1 MLDQVAAREEVSIFG
16 HEELFFSRTD
26 ERGVILAGNDV
37 FFRVSKYSSDQMIG
51 APHKIVRHPDMPKG
65 LFWLIWDRLG
75 QGLPVG
81 AYVKNLASDGSYYWV
96 YAIMSPAPGGYL
108 SIRLKPSSG
117 TFEQIEKI
125 YADLRSQ
132 ELTEDLSAEA
142 SARRMLEELEGLGW
156 SSYSAFM
163 IHALVAETQA
173 RDKARNLPH
182 TPTTQSIVEL
192 QSHTTNSLEIAQ
204 SVLNSFATIAGF
216 PVNMQIQASKLKAS
230 GKIFGSIA
238 DNYER
243 LCRRVEVCM
252 KEFIDTRKATS
263 VLMDEGLYRLIS
275 IQYASEMS
283 SAFEREANLY
293 AHLAEEADG
302 EHLSDNGEA
311 ERIRQSEQL
320 TLKEAQEGLGRIS
333 SQYKDFS
340 RLINDMLG
348 VLSALSVTQF
358 VGLVETARL
367 NQSGQTLNA
376 MLQDVTTVQNE
387 AIDSL
392 NTLANLNNSISS
404 RIKSLSSGL

>member
-1 MLDQVAAREEVSIFG
+1 M
-16 HEELFFSRTD
+16 
-26 ERGVILAGNDV
+26 ILAGNDV

-192 QSHTTNSLEIAQ
+192 QSHTTNS
-204 SVLNSFATIAGF
+204 SRS
-216 PVNMQIQASKLKAS
+216 
-230 GKIFGSIA
+230 
-238 DNYER
+238 
-243 LCRRVEVCM
+243 
-252 KEFIDTRKATS
+252 RKA
-263 VLMDEGLYRLIS
+263 
-275 IQYASEMS
+275 
-283 SAFEREANLY
+283 F
-293 AHLAEEADG
+293 
-302 EHLSDNGEA
+302 
-311 ERIRQSEQL
+311 
-320 TLKEAQEGLGRIS
+320 
-333 SQYKDFS
+333 
-340 RLINDMLG
+340 
-348 VLSALSVTQF
+348 
-358 VGLVETARL
+358 
-367 NQSGQTLNA
+367 
-376 MLQDVTTVQNE
+376 
-387 AIDSL
+387 
-392 NTLANLNNSISS
+392 
-404 RIKSLSSGL
+404 